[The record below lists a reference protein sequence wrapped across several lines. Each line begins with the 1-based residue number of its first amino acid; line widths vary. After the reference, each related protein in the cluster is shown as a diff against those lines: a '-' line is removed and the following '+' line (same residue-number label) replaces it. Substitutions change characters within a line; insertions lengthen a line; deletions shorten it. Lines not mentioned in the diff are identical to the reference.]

1 MSTAGGATAKLGEGS
16 SVELFPSK
24 NTPSL
29 INRSQG
35 GGQKEEE
42 DGKKEKN
49 ISNVDV
55 ST

>member
-24 NTPSL
+24 NAPSL

-35 GGQKEEE
+35 RGQKEGE

-49 ISNVDV
+49 I
-55 ST
+55 